1 MDSVS
6 QDVVDT
12 STRFAQEM
20 SALEPGPEVRLAV
33 LTWPEDAPRGAV
45 TNFCREHGVSRAWFY
60 KVRALAIPGNP
71 WPGLEVGSTRPKTAP
86 TKIPAVIENLALEL
100 RAELKKAGWDH
111 GPLSVQSALRRRGF
125 DSPSRTTLS
134 RIFTRAGVV
143 VPEPRKRPRSA
154 MRRFVHPAPNCCWQI
169 DGTEWTLSTGRTVVI
184 LQVIDD
190 NSRLALATLATSG
203 ETSAAAIAVVSTA
216 IARHGIP
223 QKFLSDNGTA
233 FNQDRRGK
241 QSQLGSFLRSLGV
254 QPISGKPAKPTTQGK
269 NERFHGTL
277 FKYLNAHPVAATLDE
292 LQDQVDTFDEYYNTQ
307 REHQALPRRT
317 TPQEA
322 WNATAKAT
330 PPTPPD
336 RPEITDTG
344 TDQRRVDPDGIL
356 RFKNVRYGIGKEHAR
371 SLVNIIYDTAT
382 IRFYDSRGTELI
394 SHPYPEPGVRYL
406 GTGKPRF
413 GGPGFRGGKPL
424 PAKPS
429 TMS

>member
-1 MDSVS
+1 
-6 QDVVDT
+6 
-12 STRFAQEM
+12 M
-20 SALEPGPEVRLAV
+20 SALEPGPDVRLAV

-45 TNFCREHGVSRAWFY
+45 TKFCREHQVSRAWFY
-60 KVRALAIPGNP
+60 KVRALAIPGDP
-71 WPGLEVGSTRPKTAP
+71 WPGLELESTRPKNSPNRT
-86 TKIPAVIENLALEL
+86 PAVIEKLALDL

-143 VPEPRKRPRSA
+143 IPEPRKRPRSA
-154 MRRFVHPAPNCCWQI
+154 MRRFVYPAPNCCWQI
-169 DGTEWTLSTGRTVVI
+169 DGTEWTLSTGRKAMV

-190 NSRLALATLATSG
+190 HSRRALATLAASG
-203 ETSAAAIAVVSTA
+203 ETSVAAIAVVSTA

-241 QSQLGSFLRSLGV
+241 QAQLSGYLRSLGV

-292 LQDQVDTFDEYYNTQ
+292 LQDQVDTFDEYYNNQ
-307 REHQALPRRT
+307 REHQALPPGT

-322 WNATAKAT
+322 WNATPKA
-330 PPTPPD
+330 PAPTPPD
-336 RPEITDTG
+336 RAEITKTG
-344 TDQRRVDPDGIL
+344 SDQRQVGPGGVL
-356 RFKNVRYGIGKEHAR
+356 RFKNVHYGIGKEHANT
-371 SLVNIIYDTAT
+371 LVNILYDTTT
-382 IRFYDSRGTELI
+382 IGFYDSRGTELI

-406 GTGKPRF
+406 GTGRPRF

-424 PAKPS
+424 PTEPS
-429 TMS
+429 TKS